1 MQLRALCRSREADWT
16 QVEDLSKVAELRRDP
31 DVVVWAEADVA
42 DVTEDDIHT
51 LSDEFALHE
60 LAVEDALNP
69 RQRPKLE
76 AYDPHLL
83 LVLYQLDEIADQL
96 EPSQMACFAGEGF
109 VLLLHHGADRLIGE
123 IRRRL
128 EASDSDVAS
137 ADRILHVVADVAVDD
152 YEAIATGISEEVEDL
167 EAQALDVARAERR
180 TTKEVQSSMPS
191 QYRLYTL
198 KQQTSMLRRFAL
210 PVSLALERVQA
221 QRRLQEGSDLLP
233 ISEESEKLFRDV
245 DDHVQRVSA
254 QVRSIEDL
262 VQGVL
267 DLTQS
272 MQADTL
278 NEINKK
284 LSAWA
289 AIVAAPTLIAG
300 LYGVNYELLPFAR
313 IGAWGF
319 AFVTALMTASSV
331 WLFLFFKRKGW
342 L

>member
-1 MQLRALCRSREADWT
+1 MQLRALCRGPGEDWRE
-16 QVEDLSKVAELRRDP
+16 VEDLSKVAELRQDP
-31 DVVVWAEADVA
+31 RVAVWAEAEVEEAMDGGVGA
-42 DVTEDDIHT
+42 
-51 LSDEFALHE
+51 LAAEFALDE

-83 LVLYQLDEIADQL
+83 LVLYQLDEVKDQL
-96 EPSQMACFAGEGF
+96 EPRQIACFAGPTF
-109 VLLLHHGADRLIGE
+109 VLLLHHGAGRLVGE

-128 EASDSDVAS
+128 ETAGPEVAS
-137 ADRILHVVADVAVDD
+137 ADRMLHVVTDVAVDD
-152 YEAIATGISEEVEDL
+152 YESIATGISDEVEEL
-167 EAQALDVARAERR
+167 EGQALNVARAEER
-180 TTKEVQSSMPS
+180 TTKEVQRSMPS

-210 PVSLALERVQA
+210 PVSLAIERIQA
-221 QRRLQEGSDLLP
+221 QKRLQDRSQPLTL
-233 ISEESEKLFRDV
+233 SEESEKLFRDV

-254 QVRSIEDL
+254 QIRSIEDL

-272 MQADTL
+272 VQADTL

-300 LYGVNYELLPFAR
+300 LYGVNYQLLPFAR

-319 AFVTALMTASSV
+319 VLVTVLMTVSSV
-331 WLFLFFKRKGW
+331 SLFMFFKQKGW